1 MFSNGIKQRL
11 KILEMLSDKNSNNI
25 PNPIIY
31 FDTEPNQDIYKISD
45 FANNKDYFKNIKDYD
60 KLTFKTE
67 QECQEWIDSNIDAI
81 DLPSY
86 YTNKHKIQ
94 AILLKIVDNSHLEKF
109 LYQYNKQDSKGG

>member
-1 MFSNGIKQRL
+1 MIKDSIKQRL
-11 KILEMLSDKNSNNI
+11 KTIEQAIKQNEPLKPHLNY
-25 PNPIIY
+25 Y
-31 FDTEPNQDIYKISD
+31 FQTDPNQDIYKISD